1 MEHQLER
8 QWALQWEWWGIPS
21 ERQWENLL
29 AYQSEHL
36 QSTVICHSAR
46 CDTRYCVQIAI
57 LLCGREGM
65 LLLGPRL
72 ERQWEHWLAEL

>member
-1 MEHQLER
+1 MEHQLEH
-8 QWALQWEWWGIPS
+8 
-21 ERQWENLL
+21 QWENRL
-29 AYQSEHL
+29 AHQSEHL
-36 QSTVICHSAR
+36 QSTVICHAATCNAR
-46 CDTRYCVQIAI
+46 YDVQIAI